1 MTVKADD
8 LRGLKGTRVRLTL
21 TGAAGG
27 GTLEGDV
34 AGLLEAA
41 DGLVL
46 FLNDRDGS
54 PRSIHYQQIDSLER
68 L

>member
-1 MTVKADD
+1 MTVNADD
-8 LRGLKGTRVRLTL
+8 LRGLKGTRVRVTL
-21 TGAAGG
+21 TAPAGG

-46 FLNDRDGS
+46 FLNDQDGS
-54 PRSIHYQQIDSLER
+54 PRSIHYQQIDSLEP